1 VTDRESLSYEQ
12 AREELAGV
20 VKRLEAG
27 GLTLEQ
33 SLDLYYAVFGY
44 DKSKEPT
51 VEQLATKGF
60 SPDYVFRETKRSV
73 ASANGKTKIY
83 PGIGFDVPWG
93 NATMPAD
100 PEEVYQATIK
110 AFEGGA
116 AGIVVSREYE
126 EMRVPNLRAVG
137 RAVRELTRPS

>member
-1 VTDRESLSYEQ
+1 VY
-12 AREELAGV
+12 
-20 VKRLEAG
+20 
-27 GLTLEQ
+27 
-33 SLDLYYAVFGY
+33 
-44 DKSKEPT
+44 
-51 VEQLATKGF
+51 
-60 SPDYVFRETKRSV
+60 RETKRSV

-100 PEEVYQATIK
+100 PEEVYQATLE

-126 EMRVPNLRAVG
+126 EMRAPNLRAVG
-137 RAVRELTRPS
+137 RAVRELTRRS